1 MRLVVARS
9 VLVRVQMKIVI
20 AAKVDGFQLV
30 PYFFPS
36 YQRNIHRLEDSID
49 NAVAVGLFEDL
60 VGT

>member
-1 MRLVVARS
+1 
-9 VLVRVQMKIVI
+9 MKIVI
-20 AAKVDGFQLV
+20 AAKIDGFQLV